1 VLWLLRVRH
10 TRLALGYPDLPD
22 RLPPRSL
29 APPLESELDRPCYL
43 PSSAVVRF
51 TLMRLDSSQLRISQL
66 AGSFILWTRA
76 WTILPP
82 AVLYGGAITSHS
94 RVSSVMRRRAYATC
108 SSENLDRFIW
118 SHSFVVDH
126 RSAGDPK
133 QRKSPSTAVL
143 DTVRPGWGNARLL
156 SRL

>member
-1 VLWLLRVRH
+1 MLFPLRGGRPPH
-10 TRLALGYPDLPD
+10 AAALGNLPIFVSPN
-22 RLPPRSL
+22 L
-29 APPLESELDRPCYL
+29 
-43 PSSAVVRF
+43 
-51 TLMRLDSSQLRISQL
+51 
-66 AGSFILWTRA
+66 GGWSFLGTRA

>member
-1 VLWLLRVRH
+1 MLCALLGGCPLH
-10 TRLALGYPDLPD
+10 AAALGK
-22 RLPPRSL
+22 
-29 APPLESELDRPCYL
+29 RPNFVSPKL
-43 PSSAVVRF
+43 SGWS
-51 TLMRLDSSQLRISQL
+51 
-66 AGSFILWTRA
+66 ILWKRA

>member
-1 VLWLLRVRH
+1 MSDTDAGLWH
-10 TRLALGYPDLPD
+10 PW
-22 RLPPRSL
+22 
-29 APPLESELDRPCYL
+29 
-43 PSSAVVRF
+43 
-51 TLMRLDSSQLRISQL
+51 LRINRVL
-66 AGSFILWTRA
+66 ILWTRA

-133 QRKSPSTAVL
+133 ERKGPSTAVL
-143 DTVRPGWGNARLL
+143 AAD
-156 SRL
+156 